1 MKDKVV
7 IIAEAG
13 VNHNGDIKIA
23 KKLIDVAA
31 KAKVDY
37 VKFQTFSANKV
48 VSSLALKAEYQQTNL
63 ADDDSS
69 QFKMLKKLELPKSWH
84 FELYEYC
91 LEKKIKF
98 LSTPFDNAS
107 IDFLD
112 ELNLDYFKI
121 PSGELTNKP
130 YLEYVASKNKKII
143 LSTGMAYINEI
154 RESLDVITSSGI
166 KKSDITILHCST
178 NYPTPMTEV
187 NLHAMNTIANEFDI
201 SVGYSDHT
209 MGIEVPIAAVALGA
223 KIIEKHFTLS
233 RKLEG
238 PDHIASL
245 EPNELI
251 EMVKCIRNIEKSM
264 SGNRLKEPNSSELK
278 NKDSIRRS
286 LHFNSDLRQNHVL
299 TKSDIISLRPGNG
312 ISPMN
317 IDNILG
323 KSLKKPVLKYQMIN
337 DKNFK

>member
-1 MKDKVV
+1 MKDKVI

-13 VNHNGDIKIA
+13 VNHNGDLDLA
-23 KKLIDVAA
+23 KKLIDLAA
-31 KAKVDY
+31 FANADY
-37 VKFQTFSANKV
+37 IKFQTFSADKV
-48 VSSLALKAEYQQTNL
+48 VSSLALKAEYQQTNV
-63 ADDDSS
+63 ADNDSS

-91 LEKKIKF
+91 LKKKIKF
-98 LSTPFDNAS
+98 LSTPFDNDS
-107 IDFLD
+107 IGFLD
-112 ELNLDYFKI
+112 ELNIDFFKI

-130 YLEYVASKNKKII
+130 YLEYIASKNKKII
-143 LSTGMAYINEI
+143 LSTGMANLNEI
-154 RESLDVITSSGI
+154 RESLSVLTCSGL
-166 KKSDITILHCST
+166 KKSNITILHCST
-178 NYPTPMTEV
+178 NYPTPMSDV
-187 NLHAMNTIANEFDI
+187 NLHAMNTIATEFDV

-223 KIIEKHFTLS
+223 KIIEKHFTIS

-245 EPNELI
+245 EPNELT
-251 EMVKCIRNIEKSM
+251 EMVKCIRNIEKSL
-264 SGNRLKEPNSSELK
+264 SGNGLKEPNGSELK

-312 ISPMN
+312 ISPMS

-323 KSLKKPVLKYQMIN
+323 KSLKNSVLKYQMIN
-337 DKNFK
+337 EKNFK